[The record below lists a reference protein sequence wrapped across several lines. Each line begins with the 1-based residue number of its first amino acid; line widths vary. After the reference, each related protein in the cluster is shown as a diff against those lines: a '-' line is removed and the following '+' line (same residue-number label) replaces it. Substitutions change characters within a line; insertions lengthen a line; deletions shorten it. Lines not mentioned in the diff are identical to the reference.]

1 MEPDILGL
9 LLSFAGNQMFN
20 FSHFRKI
27 IQENKLPLLIFFILS
42 VALSLTFPTGFSIRY
57 AYQLDDIATEP
68 IIAPFDFGIL
78 KTEQKLNKDLNE
90 AKESVPYSFKRNQD
104 FVNKQISQIDTF
116 FVYLGDIDNSHSEYI
131 ASQDSLYKYRYEP
144 EFESFQN
151 SFIADSTTYVTLY
164 NAFLNQYS
172 FQIDRKQWDQLL
184 GVTGELA
191 EPINLEIFK
200 NSIKQICLN
209 RWAEGLLDEPL
220 ENIESL
226 DISIVQGG
234 ELVIGPVKNYND
246 IESAWK
252 KNKEEVNIVYPDE
265 LDIKSILSYELINE
279 FTKPNILFDKE
290 LTLKRQKERLDKV
303 SRFQGTV
310 LANELIV
317 DTNNRIT
324 DNVLLKL
331 KSLQFESGRRL
342 GYDKAADKIR
352 EYLGAFFVI
361 SILIFLLFSFLYIY
375 RNHYFKNYKILILI
389 SLLMYSMILFAWV
402 VQSYQ
407 LPVYIIPIAMISMLV
422 TVLLDASVAIM
433 VSTIL
438 ILLVSL
444 LIGNDLDFAIIQF
457 FISFMAIFSVRRLRK
472 RRQIIMTMLL
482 LVFCSVFVFF
492 SVMLF
497 KGIDFLDYNYSNVG
511 YLALASFLCPI
522 LSFGLVPLFEPSFG
536 ITTDLTLIEL
546 LDYDQ
551 PLLKKLM
558 EDAPGT
564 HTHSVKVG
572 TLAESCA
579 NAIGARALLCR
590 VGAYYHDIGKVKK
603 PEYYAENQI
612 GINKHDSI
620 SPHMSVKILKQ
631 HVTDGLELADE
642 YGIPSIV
649 KEFIATHHAT
659 NRIEYFY
666 QKALNESD
674 NPESI
679 DEKEFRYP
687 GPKPSTKETAIV
699 MIAEAIEA
707 QANSVKNPT
716 LEKFEKM
723 IDDAIKARLQDGQ
736 LDECPLTM
744 SDLQK
749 IKGRRD
755 GKEGLLPVLSG
766 LYHSRPE
773 YPSKKED
780 D

>member
-1 MEPDILGL
+1 MDILGHQL
-9 LLSFAGNQMFN
+9 QFVGNNMFN
-20 FSHFRKI
+20 FSQIKKI
-27 IQENKLPLLIFFILS
+27 IQANQIPLLIFFGLS
-42 VALSLTFPTGFSIRY
+42 IALSLTFPTGFSIRY
-57 AYQLDDIATEP
+57 AYQIDDIATEP

-78 KTEQKLNKDLNE
+78 KTEQKLEQDLDE
-90 AKESVPYSFKRNQD
+90 AKKSVPYSFTRDQD
-104 FVNKQISQIDTF
+104 FVNNQISQIDTF
-116 FVYLGDIDNSHSEYI
+116 FLYLNDINSAHDQYL
-131 ASQDSLYKYRYEP
+131 ASQDSLYNYRYEP

-164 NAFLNQYS
+164 DAFLNQYS
-172 FQIDRKQWDQLL
+172 FQIEKNQWDQLL
-184 GVTGELA
+184 GVTNELS
-191 EPINLEIFK
+191 EPINLENFK

-220 ENIESL
+220 ESIESL
-226 DISIVQGG
+226 NISIVQGG
-234 ELVIGPVKNYND
+234 ELVISPVKNFND

-252 KNKEEVNIVYPDE
+252 KNKEEVNVIYEDE

-290 LTLKRQKERLDKV
+290 LTVSRQKERLDKV

-324 DNVLLKL
+324 ENVLLKL

-342 GYDKAADKIR
+342 GYEKATDKFR
-352 EYLGAFFVI
+352 EYLGAFFVV
-361 SILIFLLFSFLYIY
+361 SILLFSLFAFLYIY

-389 SLLMYSMILFAWV
+389 SLLMYGIILFAWI

-407 LPVYIIPIAMISMLV
+407 LPVYIIPIAMVSMLL

-433 VSTIL
+433 ISTIT
-438 ILLVSL
+438 ILLISL

-457 FISFMAIFSVRRLRK
+457 FISFMSIFSVRRLRK
-472 RRQIIMTMLL
+472 RRQIIITMLL

-497 KGIDFLDYNYSNVG
+497 KGIDFLDYNYSTVG

-522 LSFGLVPLFEPSFG
+522 LSFGLVPLFEPTFG
-536 ITTDLTLIEL
+536 ITTDLSLIEL

-579 NAIGARALLCR
+579 NAVGARALLCR
-590 VGAYYHDIGKVKK
+590 VGAYYHDIGKVKN

-612 GINKHDSI
+612 GVNKHDSI
-620 SPHMSVKILKQ
+620 SPHMSAKILKQ
-631 HVTDGLELADE
+631 HVTDGLDLADE

-649 KEFIATHHAT
+649 KDFIATHHAT
-659 NRIEYFY
+659 NRMEYFY
-666 QKALNESD
+666 QKALSQSD
-674 NPESI
+674 DSNTV

-687 GPKPSTKETAIV
+687 GPKPTTKETAIV

-707 QANSVKNPT
+707 QANSIKNPT
-716 LEKFEKM
+716 FEKFEAM
-723 IDDAIKARLQDGQ
+723 IDEAIKGRLQDGQ

-773 YPSKKED
+773 YPSKED

>member
-1 MEPDILGL
+1 
-9 LLSFAGNQMFN
+9 MFN
-20 FSHFRKI
+20 FSQIKKI
-27 IQENKLPLLIFFILS
+27 IQANQIPLLIFFGLS
-42 VALSLTFPTGFSIRY
+42 IALSLAFPTGFSIRY

-78 KTEQKLNKDLNE
+78 KTEQKLEQDLDE
-90 AKESVPYSFKRNQD
+90 AKKSVPYSFTRDQD
-104 FVNKQISQIDTF
+104 FVNNQISQIDTF
-116 FVYLGDIDNSHSEYI
+116 FIYLNDINTAHDQYLT
-131 ASQDSLYKYRYEP
+131 SQDSLYNYRYEP

-151 SFIADSTTYVTLY
+151 SFIADSTTYITLY
-164 NAFLNQYS
+164 DAFLKQYS
-172 FQIDRKQWDQLL
+172 FQIEKNQWDQLL
-184 GVTGELA
+184 GVTNELS
-191 EPINLEIFK
+191 EPINLESFK

-220 ENIESL
+220 ESIESL
-226 DISIVQGG
+226 NISIVQGG
-234 ELVIGPVKNYND
+234 ELVISPVKNFND

-252 KNKEEVNIVYPDE
+252 KNKEEVNVIYEDE

-290 LTLKRQKERLDKV
+290 LTVSRQKERLDKV

-324 DNVLLKL
+324 ENVLLKL

-342 GYDKAADKIR
+342 GYEKATDKFR
-352 EYLGAFFVI
+352 EYLGAFFVV
-361 SILIFLLFSFLYIY
+361 SILLFSLFAFLYIY
-375 RNHYFKNYKILILI
+375 RNHYFKNYKILALI
-389 SLLMYSMILFAWV
+389 SLLMYGIILFAWI

-407 LPVYIIPIAMISMLV
+407 LPVYIIPIAMVSMLL

-433 VSTIL
+433 ISTIT
-438 ILLVSL
+438 ILLISL

-457 FISFMAIFSVRRLRK
+457 FISFMSIFSVRRLRK
-472 RRQIIMTMLL
+472 RRQIIITMLL

-497 KGIDFLDYNYSNVG
+497 KGIDFLDYNYSTVG

-522 LSFGLVPLFEPSFG
+522 LSFGLVPLFEPTFG
-536 ITTDLTLIEL
+536 ITTDLSLIEL

-579 NAIGARALLCR
+579 NAVGARALLCR
-590 VGAYYHDIGKVKK
+590 VGAYYHDIGKVKN

-612 GINKHDSI
+612 GVNKHDSI
-620 SPHMSVKILKQ
+620 SPHMSAKILKQ
-631 HVTDGLELADE
+631 HVTDGLDLADE

-649 KEFIATHHAT
+649 KDFIATHHAT
-659 NRIEYFY
+659 NRMEYFY
-666 QKALNESD
+666 QKALSQSD
-674 NPESI
+674 DSDTV

-687 GPKPSTKETAIV
+687 GPKPNTKETAIV

-707 QANSVKNPT
+707 QANSIKNPT
-716 LEKFEKM
+716 FEKFEAM
-723 IDDAIKARLQDGQ
+723 IDEAIKGRLQDGQ

-773 YPSKKED
+773 YPSKED

>member
-1 MEPDILGL
+1 VDILGHQL
-9 LLSFAGNQMFN
+9 QFVGNNMFN
-20 FSHFRKI
+20 FSQIKKI
-27 IQENKLPLLIFFILS
+27 IQANQIPLLIFFGLS
-42 VALSLTFPTGFSIRY
+42 IALSLTFPTGFSIRY
-57 AYQLDDIATEP
+57 AYQIDDIATEP

-78 KTEQKLNKDLNE
+78 KTEQKLEQDLDE
-90 AKESVPYSFKRNQD
+90 AKKSVPYSFTRDQD
-104 FVNKQISQIDTF
+104 FVNNQISQIDTF
-116 FVYLGDIDNSHSEYI
+116 FIYLNDINSAHDQYL
-131 ASQDSLYKYRYEP
+131 ASQDSLYNYRYEP

-164 NAFLNQYS
+164 DAFLNQYS
-172 FQIDRKQWDQLL
+172 FQIEKNQWDQLL
-184 GVTGELA
+184 GVTNELS
-191 EPINLEIFK
+191 EPINLENFK

-220 ENIESL
+220 KSIESL
-226 DISIVQGG
+226 NISIVQGG
-234 ELVIGPVKNYND
+234 ELVISPVKNFND

-252 KNKEEVNIVYPDE
+252 KNKEEVNVIYEDE

-290 LTLKRQKERLDKV
+290 LTVSRQKERLDKV

-324 DNVLLKL
+324 ENVLLKL

-342 GYDKAADKIR
+342 GYEKATDKLR
-352 EYLGAFFVI
+352 EYLGAFFVV
-361 SILIFLLFSFLYIY
+361 SILLFSLFAFLYIY

-389 SLLMYSMILFAWV
+389 SLLMYGIILFAWI

-407 LPVYIIPIAMISMLV
+407 LPVYIIPIAMVSMLL

-433 VSTIL
+433 ISTIT
-438 ILLVSL
+438 ILLISL

-457 FISFMAIFSVRRLRK
+457 FISFMSIFSVRRLRK
-472 RRQIIMTMLL
+472 RRQIIITMLL

-497 KGIDFLDYNYSNVG
+497 KGIDFLDYNYSTVG

-522 LSFGLVPLFEPSFG
+522 LSFGLVPLFEPTFG
-536 ITTDLTLIEL
+536 ITTDLSLIEL

-579 NAIGARALLCR
+579 NAVGARALLCR
-590 VGAYYHDIGKVKK
+590 VGAYYHDIGKVKN

-612 GINKHDSI
+612 GVNKHDSI
-620 SPHMSVKILKQ
+620 SPHMSAKILKQ
-631 HVTDGLELADE
+631 HVTDGLDLADE

-649 KEFIATHHAT
+649 KDFIATHHAT
-659 NRIEYFY
+659 NRMEYFY
-666 QKALNESD
+666 QKALSQSD
-674 NPESI
+674 DSNTV

-687 GPKPSTKETAIV
+687 GPKPTTKETAIV

-707 QANSVKNPT
+707 QANSIKNPT
-716 LEKFEKM
+716 FEKFEAM
-723 IDDAIKARLQDGQ
+723 IDEAIKGRLQDGQ

-773 YPSKKED
+773 YPSKED